1 MVSNS
6 VETEQL
12 RNSRKVSKDKM
23 SLKKSTLDHLLEL
36 KNTPKQK
43 FKYIY
48 FLL

>member
-1 MVSNS
+1 MISNS
-6 VETEQL
+6 IETEQL
-12 RNSRKVSKDKM
+12 NSRKFSKDKM